1 MTLNALDIVLLVVL
15 VLVVVRA
22 SIIGFVGEFF
32 SKAAVIF
39 GILCSVMFFRRLS
52 PFIVRLTGAD
62 SFTDAISFLLIFLVV
77 YLAIKIIQQ
86 LVGKAFEG
94 ESMTNLNRAMGF
106 FLGIGEGALLIM
118 FAFFLMKE
126 QPWFDLSFI
135 TKGSFLA
142 GIFGSL
148 FEGGINLLPGIL
160 LPR

>member
-15 VLVVVRA
+15 VLVVVRS
-22 SIIGFVGEFF
+22 SIIGFIAEFF

-52 PFIVRLTGAD
+52 PFIMRVTGAD
-62 SFTDAISFLLIFLVV
+62 SFTDAISFLLIFLAV
-77 YLAIKIIQQ
+77 YLIIKIIQQ
-86 LVGKAFEG
+86 LVGRAFEG

-106 FLGIGEGALLIM
+106 FLGIAEGMLLVM
-118 FAFFLMKE
+118 FFFFLLQE
-126 QPWFDLSFI
+126 QPWFDVSFL

-148 FEGGINLLPGIL
+148 FADGINLLPGIFTH
-160 LPR
+160 R